1 MKVSGGGM
9 GWGEREREEKK
20 PRKWRKGLEMKV
32 GGGPGGVVVG
42 GVGWG
47 VERPSNKGI
56 KHTAHLGSPQTQ
68 RVISNN
74 DAATMQQSFPMNGG
88 DGPHSYRNNSHF
100 QRQDINVSRTMI
112 EEAIAKKLDVKCF
125 SSNPFRL
132 ADLGCS
138 VGPNTFI
145 AMQHIVEAVERK
157 YLAQGLKSEMPEFQV
172 FFNDHVGNDFNTLF
186 ASLPTERR
194 YFACGVPGSFHGRL
208 FPESSIHFMFSS
220 HALHWLSK
228 VPEELLDKNSLH
240 GTGEGFTT
248 QVAQKKAKELVVG
261 GMIVFLIL
269 ALPNGIPASQNPY
282 GIMFDLLGSS
292 LMDMAKEGLISEA
305 QVDSFNLPIHLAS
318 PEQMTELVER
328 NECLTIERME
338 LVNSRSKL
346 VGPINGKEYAMY
358 LRAGLEGI
366 FAQHFGS
373 GIIDQLFDSFSKKIM
388 ESSTSWNQATK
399 KEFYCLLF

>member
-1 MKVSGGGM
+1 M
-9 GWGEREREEKK
+9 
-20 PRKWRKGLEMKV
+20 
-32 GGGPGGVVVG
+32 
-42 GVGWG
+42 
-47 VERPSNKGI
+47 
-56 KHTAHLGSPQTQ
+56 
-68 RVISNN
+68 SNN
-74 DAATMQQSFPMNGG
+74 NTATMQQSFPMNGG
-88 DGPHSYRNNSHF
+88 DGPHSYLNNSHL
-100 QRQDINVSRTMI
+100 QRQATNASRIMI

-228 VPEELLDKNSLH
+228 VPEELLDKNSPAWNRGRIH
-240 GTGEGFTT
+240 YTSGPEE
-248 QVAQKKAKELVVG
+248 VSNAYAAQFEHDMEIFLSARAKELVFG
-261 GMIVFLIL
+261 GMIVLLIP
-269 ALPNGIPASQNPY
+269 ALPTGIPTSHIPI

-305 QVDSFNLPIHLAS
+305 EVDSFNLPIYATSL
-318 PEQMTELVER
+318 EQMTSLVER
-328 NECLTIERME
+328 NGYLIIERME
-338 LVNSRSKL
+338 LMDPTSKH
-346 VGPINGKEYAMY
+346 VAVSGKDYTMNF
-358 LRAGLEGI
+358 RAGMEGI
-366 FAQHFGS
+366 FGEHFGS
-373 GIIDQLFDSFSKKIM
+373 GIIDEVFDRLYKKTVEFSHQLESSHKEGTQLFVVLRRK
-388 ESSTSWNQATK
+388 
-399 KEFYCLLF
+399 